1 MPIIKSAKKRVRQNE
16 KRRDANKA
24 LRTYMKNLRKK
35 TLVIIETEGST
46 PEQIKKAVD
55 LYKSRLDKAWAKGLF
70 KRNKSSRLKS
80 NIDTLVN
87 KKLNSSVAGEA

>member
-1 MPIIKSAKKRVRQNE
+1 MRQSE

-35 TLVIIETEGST
+35 TITLIESADAT
-46 PEQIKKAVD
+46 PEQIRTAVD
-55 LYKSRLDKAWAKGLF
+55 LYKSRLDKAWSKGLF

-80 NIDTLVN
+80 HIDLLVN
-87 KKLNSSVAGEA
+87 KKMKSAAGEA